1 LKRFITVKLI
11 DGSERHFTETDLPLS
26 VGAGSDCQIELP
38 GCDETA
44 AYIGESQGH
53 LFIQA
58 TADKR

>member
-38 GCDETA
+38 GWPPLTPQSA
-44 AYIGESQGH
+44 IAGMASGELRQSQ
-53 LFIQA
+53 LV
-58 TADKR
+58 